1 MGKQNKK
8 FSKALVALMAVMMML
23 TMMPSMAFADTIQ
36 SLEEE
41 NVGAA
46 VTQDAGNG
54 NDAKHVD
61 APQSPDVNEDADGEG
76 ETEPSTEPE
85 GGRQDDGK
93 IQLTLSGMHSAQV
106 ASLKLYTYDG
116 GQKGFA
122 DLLTDVTAADGAYT
136 VSLDAGSYWVE
147 GYDANGDCN
156 GGVSITVDESH
167 KEFKIQRMYQISVSP
182 SDWKLGEDYTLD
194 VKVTPAGS
202 AASRTVELGTTIDG
216 KGKAWESV
224 RNTCIFTVGDT
235 VEATAVPDATKHANY
250 NPATASKTPTMNES
264 LFLTCKEFVV
274 VNFKAP
280 AGSTITVGTLTSYYV
295 YSYKDA
301 EKSDAA
307 NGTATYHLDKG
318 TTYFY
323 RVQNPNGV
331 TYWNYASWSAKAEVN
346 LTADDLYMN
355 SSEFNKNTVYRFDK
369 NVYDRADIYLNINQA
384 GYKNMKVGETF
395 ELNSF
400 RNWFAIESYMNAK
413 VALPDMH
420 YEVIDVNGND
430 SDVVTITP
438 DAKNSNVATMTANKE
453 GTAIVLVT
461 YDAMIHMQGQSSTA
475 SKQFSAIWP
484 ECTGVFVV
492 TVGADGTGIK
502 TNMQLD
508 RMDATIT
515 KQEQKTLDAE
525 HDILFYLGREGA
537 EYSFK
542 PEEGCTVTVARST
555 VGSKMT
561 FNGFNADGVTTSA
574 DGMVTITGLTTG
586 RHIVKVEKDG
596 LANYQVITARGVS
609 YKLVDADGKELTD
622 EAKAA
627 LKAGDTVY
635 LQFSNLVSPK
645 EKLSGAYNFNFSLYY
660 AGEDGTY
667 FKSNPGGNFGV
678 YDFSGNPDRQKIAIT
693 IPKYWD
699 GSAYTL
705 SGAIKQGGF
714 AGVPTHRGI
723 TYAKGTDR
731 GFNAPS
737 VSGILARL
745 PEVTLSL
752 TETEFLTGKL
762 TFKGS
767 DGNSIDRTKL
777 AITMQ
782 DAEGIA
788 VDVKDDGTFKAF
800 AEEYS
805 YVISGG
811 GVEYTT
817 GSVTVTDEG
826 RNAFEIVLPVTSET
840 AWDGTSK
847 TEPQKDEAGVYQ
859 IGTGAELAWFAEN
872 ASKNSGIKAKLTA
885 DIDLGKYAWT
895 AGKLTNGQCEFDGA
909 GHKVYN
915 LVSSKGLFDT
925 ISGSSVVK
933 NLTVEGRITAP
944 EGQAG
949 GIAGCLQSGTIE
961 NCVNKATVTGAK
973 TKYNVGGI
981 AGYTGS
987 NTLIKN
993 CVNMG
998 EISGEAQQVGGILGK
1013 AGGSGSVEGCINQG
1027 TVSGSGKVGGVIGYD
1042 ESGITIK
1049 DCYNTAAITGTDNVG
1064 GVIGQAKKS
1073 GIANCYNAG
1082 SVNKGKGTAFAGSV
1096 ESSSFEKCYYLKGIG
1111 YDENA
1116 QELSS
1121 EDLKSAELGT
1131 GFKLVCKNYPAL
1143 TWEADKTAHTG
1154 QLQETVAPVCGAKGY
1169 DLYQCS
1175 SCGETYK
1182 MNYTDALAHTPD
1194 KSKET
1199 VFPAYRQEICSVCN
1213 AKYKVWNDDRLQY
1226 IVLPSKGLETITM
1239 SDDASGEDAAEYP
1252 WQWNVRKAR
1261 FESSNKGKSNTT
1273 SQTNFT
1279 FTLTE
1284 EKQLSF
1290 DYGVSSDKGYG
1301 TLSVILTSGEES
1313 KTIADKIGGE
1323 TGGSF
1328 SEVLPAGSYTLTVKF
1343 VRGSAFSWTDVKED
1357 MGYITNVKLQDKPK
1371 ETPTTPEAKP
1381 SVTFRLIGCE
1391 IAKQDVDLGTNTYL
1405 PNYVTWIATTTYT
1418 LEELG
1423 ENATVGTVF
1432 KKALDAKGLAYE
1444 GYDGNYISSITAPSG
1459 YVLSEM
1465 TNGPKSGWMYTV
1477 NGSHPN
1483 KGLLDYQIKD
1493 GDVIIWHY
1501 VNDYA
1506 YEVQDWVED
1515 EGHPALG
1522 NSSTWNGWLK
1532 AADTVGGTGGGAAES
1547 PVEEKKVTTAG
1558 EAGSAVTTAPTE
1570 VSVSGSAAKASIS
1583 NETADE
1589 MVKQAK
1595 ENKSSEIVLNVSA
1608 AETKNAETIQT
1619 EIPKSTL
1626 TSIVANTDAQLT
1638 ITTSQGTLTVDQET
1652 MKQMTEEAKG
1662 STVVIEISKVNAP
1675 SKEQK
1680 ELVGEDAQIY
1690 KLTAKSG
1697 NTEITQFKGTVTVKL
1712 PILSSLEDKKVAA
1725 VYLENDGKLTQM
1737 PGQKITI
1744 DKQAFY
1750 VFRTN
1755 HFSEY
1760 ALVDAEKTGLQTDEQ
1775 ILEQAK
1781 EQLAKVSLTARS
1793 VKTAKKNVKVTL
1805 KTDAK
1810 TAVAI
1815 EEIESLGYTV
1825 KYKFYRSTKKSSKYA
1840 AKLTKASK
1848 SYINT
1853 TGTKGSRYY
1862 YKARVMVYDQKGKL
1876 VTYSKLTQCK
1886 YAARIWTK

>member
-1 MGKQNKK
+1 MEKQNKTI
-8 FSKALVALMAVMMML
+8 SKALVLLIAVMMVF
-23 TMMPSMAFADTIQ
+23 TMMPSMAFASADAAQ
-36 SLEEE
+36 VFNEET
-41 NVGAA
+41 VDMTA
-46 VTQDAGNG
+46 VQDAENG
-54 NDAKHVD
+54 DESNDAD
-61 APQSPDVNEDADGEG
+61 TPQSPNANGENEDEG
-76 ETEPSTEPE
+76 ETEPSPETEKE
-85 GGRQDDGK
+85 QQEDGK
-93 IQLTLSGMHSAQV
+93 IQLALSGMHNAQV

-116 GQKGFA
+116 NQKGTT
-122 DLLTDVTAADGAYT
+122 DLLAGITLADGAY
-136 VSLDAGSYWVE
+136 SIALDAGDYWVE
-147 GYDANGDCN
+147 GYDENGDCN
-156 GGVSITVDESH
+156 GGISITVDENH
-167 KEFKIQRMYQISVSP
+167 KEFKIQRMYQITVNP
-182 SDWKLGEDYTLD
+182 SAWKLDEDYTLN

-202 AASRTVELGTTIDG
+202 ADSRAVAL
-216 KGKAWESV
+216 GKAQMWGSTY
-224 RNTCIFTVGDT
+224 NSCIFAVGDT
-235 VEATAVPDATKHANY
+235 VEATVAPDAEKHANY
-250 NPATASKTPTMNES
+250 NPGTASKTPTMNDS
-264 LFLTCKEFVV
+264 LSVTCKEFVV
-274 VNFKAP
+274 VDFKAP
-280 AGSTITVGTLTSYYV
+280 EGSTITVGTLANYFV

-301 EKSDAA
+301 EESNIA

-323 RVQNPNGV
+323 RVQNPNIV
-331 TYWNYASWSAKAEVN
+331 TYWNYNSWSAKAEVD

-355 SSEFNKNTVYRFDK
+355 SSDFKKDTIYRYEK

-384 GYKNMKVGETF
+384 GYKNMPVGETF

-400 RNWFAIESYMNAK
+400 RNWFAIDNFFNAK
-413 VALPDMH
+413 VALPDMY
-420 YEVIDVNGND
+420 YEVIDANGNS

-438 DAKNSNVATMTANKE
+438 DPKNSNVATMTAKKE

-461 YDAMIHMQGQSSTA
+461 YDAMTHMQGQSSTD

-515 KQEQKTLDAE
+515 KDEQKTLDAE
-525 HDILFYLGREGA
+525 HDILFYLGNAGA

-542 PEEGCTVTVARST
+542 PEDGCTVTVARST
-555 VGSKMT
+555 VSDKMT
-561 FNGFNADGVTTSA
+561 FSGFTSDGVTTA
-574 DGMVTITGLTTG
+574 EDGTVTITGLTTG

-596 LANYQVITARGVS
+596 KANYQVITARGVS

-622 EAKAA
+622 AAKAA

-660 AGEDGTY
+660 EGEDGTY
-667 FKSNPGGNFGV
+667 FKSNPGGNMGV

-699 GSAYTL
+699 SSSYTL
-705 SGAIKQGGF
+705 NGAIKQGGY

-737 VSGILARL
+737 VSGILSRL
-745 PEVTLSL
+745 PEVTLNL
-752 TETEFLTGKL
+752 AKTEFITGKL

-767 DGNSIDRTKL
+767 DGSSINREKL
-777 AITMQ
+777 TITMK
-782 DAEGIA
+782 DASGIA
-788 VDVKDDGTFKAF
+788 VEVAADGAFKAV

-805 YVISGG
+805 YAISGA

-817 GSVTVTDEG
+817 GSVAVTDEG
-826 RNAFEIVLPVTSET
+826 SNTFEIVLPITSET

-872 ASKNSGIKAKLTA
+872 ASKNSGIEAKLTA
-885 DIDLGKYAWT
+885 DINLGKYAWT
-895 AGKLTNGQCEFDGA
+895 AGKLNNGKCEFDGS
-909 GHKVYN
+909 GHRIYN
-915 LVSSKGLFDT
+915 LVSTKGLFDT
-925 ISGSSVVK
+925 ISGDSVVK
-933 NLTVEGRITAP
+933 NLTVEGAITAP

-949 GIAGCLQSGTIE
+949 GIAGYLQSGTIE
-961 NCVNKATVTGAK
+961 NCVNKAAIIGGTS
-973 TKYNVGGI
+973 KYNVGGI

-998 EISGEAQQVGGILGK
+998 EISGEVQQIGGILGK
-1013 AGGSGSVEGCINQG
+1013 AGGSGSIEGCINKG
-1027 TVSGSGKVGGVIGYD
+1027 AVNGSSKVGSIIGYD
-1042 ESGITIK
+1042 ESGINIEN
-1049 DCYNTAAITGTDNVG
+1049 CYNAAAITGTDNVG

-1082 SVNKGKGTAFAGSV
+1082 SVNKGKGSAFAGSA
-1096 ESSSFEKCYYLKGIG
+1096 ESSSFEKCFYLKGTG

-1116 QELSS
+1116 QGLSS
-1121 EDLKSAELGT
+1121 EELKSAELGT
-1131 GFKLVCKNYPAL
+1131 GFKLVCRNYPAL
-1143 TWEADKTAHTG
+1143 TWEADKTEHTG
-1154 QLQETVAPVCGAKGY
+1154 QMQETVAPVCGAKGY
-1169 DLYQCS
+1169 DLYKCS
-1175 SCGETYK
+1175 NCGETYRK
-1182 MNYTDALAHTPD
+1182 NYVDALAHTPD

-1199 VFPAYRQEICSVCN
+1199 VFPAYKQEVCSVCN
-1213 AKYKVWNDDRLQY
+1213 AEYKVWNDDRLQY

-1239 SDDASGEDAAEYP
+1239 RDDASSEGAAKYP

-1261 FESSNKGKSNTT
+1261 FESSNAGQDKTT
-1273 SQTNFT
+1273 SESSMI
-1279 FTLTE
+1279 FTL
-1284 EKQLSF
+1284 KQACYLSF
-1290 DYGVSSDKGYG
+1290 EYGASSEKGYDKVSI
-1301 TLSVILTSGEES
+1301 TLQKDGVETET
-1313 KTIADKIGGE
+1313 KIADGISGTE
-1323 TGGSF
+1323 TGTY
-1328 SEVLPAGSYTLTVKF
+1328 SEKLESGTYTLCMKYVKDD
-1343 VRGSAFSWTDVKED
+1343 GSRANED
-1357 MGYITNVKLQDKPK
+1357 LGYLTNVKLNEKAESVPV
-1371 ETPTTPEAKP
+1371 TPSTPDAKP

-1391 IAKQDVDLGTNTYL
+1391 KATQDVDLGTNTYL

-1483 KGLLDYQIKD
+1483 KGLLDWQIKA

-1515 EGHPALG
+1515 AGHPALG

-1532 AADTVGGTGGGAAES
+1532 AADTVGGTGGGAAAS
-1547 PVEEKKVTTAG
+1547 PVEEKKVTTAV

-1570 VSVSGSAAKASIS
+1570 VSVSGSTAKASIS
-1583 NETADE
+1583 SETADE

-1626 TSIVANTDAQLT
+1626 TGIVEDTNAQLT
-1638 ITTSQGTLTVDQET
+1638 VETCQGTLTVDRET
-1652 MKQMTEEAKG
+1652 MKQMTQEAKG
-1662 STVVIEISKVNAP
+1662 STVVIEISKVNTLTKA
-1675 SKEQK
+1675 QK
-1680 ELVGEDAQIY
+1680 DLVGEDAQIY

-1697 NTEITQFKGTVTVKL
+1697 STEITQFNGTVTVKL
-1712 PILSSLEDKKVAA
+1712 PVLSALEDKKVAA

-1744 DKQAFY
+1744 DKQKFY

-1760 ALVDAEKTGLQTDEQ
+1760 ALVDAEKTGLQTEEEM
-1775 ILEQAK
+1775 LAQAK

-1793 VKTAKKNVKVTL
+1793 SKTAKKNVKVTL
-1805 KTDAK
+1805 KMDAES
-1810 TAVAI
+1810 AAAI
-1815 EEIESLGYTV
+1815 KEIESLGYTV
-1825 KYKFYRSTKKSSKYA
+1825 KYKFYRSTKKASKYA
-1840 AKLTKASK
+1840 AKITKNSK
-1848 SYINT
+1848 TFTN
-1853 TGTKGSRYY
+1853 TKGVKGKKYY
-1862 YKARVMVYDQKGKL
+1862 YKARVLVYDESSKL
-1876 VTYSKLTQCK
+1876 VAYSKLTQCK
-1886 YAARIWTK
+1886 YAVRTWTK